1 MVWIFIFD
9 SFASL
14 YRFLYKTQLVG
25 STICSLTVMFEDQ
38 ITLEYVEIDNIKE
51 NFKINLNL
59 VDMSQLE
66 SKSNI

>member
-1 MVWIFIFD
+1 
-9 SFASL
+9 
-14 YRFLYKTQLVG
+14 
-25 STICSLTVMFEDQ
+25 MFEDQ